1 MLVDDFR
8 SAVRSVARARTLTAV
23 LLISLGLGTGANA
36 AVYGVVNALLFRA
49 PAGISGASRLTSIY
63 TTQYDGRKFGPSSWP
78 DFLSVSAGSRSFEIV
93 AAIDDRA
100 VINVRLGD
108 HFRSTR
114 LAAVSGDFFALIRMR
129 AHTGRLLHAGDAA
142 AVQPV
147 AVISFSLWDAAG
159 RPDVSSLTLSV
170 LDRDHRVVGV
180 GPPLFRGLH
189 AGRFTDVWVPLHG
202 DATERT
208 RGDRRL
214 SVLGRLRPGTTIDA
228 ADAELNRVSDA
239 LAQRS
244 PSTNRGTQAQP
255 DLPRRI
261 STIPYS
267 PLEPESRQQISLIAG
282 VVIAAVARVLVSAG
296 GNAGNLLLSRGF
308 ARRRQLAVKM
318 ALGATRGRLVR
329 QLLTESLLI
338 SLGGA
343 ALGLLFA
350 AWTSTV
356 IPSLFSPDHAALLDT
371 SLPTGLILA
380 TVAIACVAGAL
391 FGVAP
396 AFHATS
402 SSPSLALRADSG
414 GVSEE
419 QGGRTLRAVLVA
431 AQVALSTVLMLG
443 AALLIT
449 SLREVLN
456 ADRAFPARNVA
467 VVVMESPG
475 RFIDPVRGLSFHR
488 TLTQTLLKMPGVQ
501 TAGWSSIAPLIGATQ
516 NEFRI
521 EAGAAEVTDAVE
533 LDVNVVTRGYFGA
546 LGVRLVEGRLFDD
559 RDQALT
565 TPVVIVDEQLARRY
579 FGAIAVGQHLI
590 DGRGDR
596 LEIVGVVRRG
606 KFRTLQESPR
616 PTVYYPLAQN
626 YVAQGNLFVVV
637 HGDASDMVAAL
648 PNIMRRIDD
657 GVVVRRVMRFD
668 EYLTEALAIDRLTST
683 LVAVCGLIALVL
695 AVIGVYGVM
704 NDAVQR
710 RTREIGLRVALG
722 AARSQVA
729 KLVFLEALYVSV
741 SGLIAGTLL
750 ALLASRAVGTFIGAL
765 PGWSVTT
772 ISAPPTLLAV
782 VVALA
787 AVSPLR
793 KALSVSAAVALRGE

>member
-1 MLVDDFR
+1 MLSDDIR
-8 SAVRSVARARTLTAV
+8 SAVRSVSRARTLTTV

-36 AVYGVVNALLFRA
+36 AVYGVVHALLFRA
-49 PAGISGASRLTSIY
+49 PAGMADASGLASIY
-63 TTQYDGRKFGPSSWP
+63 TTQYDGRKFGPSSWS
-78 DFLSVSAGSRSFEIV
+78 DVLSVSEGMSSFETL
-93 AAIDDRA
+93 AAMDDRTVA
-100 VINVRLGD
+100 NVRVGEYL
-108 HFRSTR
+108 RATR
-114 LAAVSGDFFALIRMR
+114 VAAVSSDFFVAIRMR
-129 AHTGRLLHAGDAA
+129 PHAGRLLHAGDATA
-142 AVQPV
+142 AQPT
-147 AVISFSLWDAAG
+147 AVISFSLWGSAG
-159 RPDVSSLTLSV
+159 RPDISSLVISILG
-170 LDRDHRVVGV
+170 RDHQVVGV
-180 GPPLFRGLH
+180 APALFRGVH
-189 AGRFTDVWVPLHG
+189 AGRFTDVWVPLQA
-202 DATERT
+202 DAIGRS

-214 SVLGRLRPGTTIDA
+214 SVFGRLRGGRTFES
-228 ADAELNRVSDA
+228 ADTELSQLSEVLAERF
-239 LAQRS
+239 

-255 DLPRRI
+255 QTSRRI

-282 VVIAAVARVLVSAG
+282 IVIAAVVLLLVSACV
-296 GNAGNLLLSRGF
+296 NAGNLLLSRGF

-371 SLPTGLILA
+371 RIQPGLILA
-380 TVAIACVAGAL
+380 TVAIACLAGGL

-402 SSPSLALRADSG
+402 SPPSLALRADSG
-414 GVSEE
+414 AIADE
-419 QGGRTLRAVLVA
+419 QAGRSLRAVLVA

-443 AALLIT
+443 AGLLIT
-449 SLREVLN
+449 GLREVLN

-467 VVVMESPG
+467 VVDLENPG
-475 RFIDPVRGLSFHR
+475 RFIDTVRGLRFHR
-488 TLTQTLLKMPGVQ
+488 TLVETLLKTPDVH
-501 TAGWSSIAPLIGATQ
+501 TVGWSSVAPLITATR

-521 EAGAAEVTDAVE
+521 QAGAAEVTDAVE
-533 LDVNVVTRGYFGA
+533 LEVNVVTRGYFSA
-546 LGVRLVEGRLFDD
+546 LGVSLVEGRLFDD
-559 RDQALT
+559 RDQVLT
-565 TPVVIVDEQLARRY
+565 TPVAIVDEQLARRY
-579 FGAIAVGQHLI
+579 FGAIAVGQHLLNA
-590 DGRGDR
+590 RGDR
-596 LEIVGVVRRG
+596 LEIIGVVRRG

-637 HGDASDMVAAL
+637 RGDATPMVAAL
-648 PNIMRRIDD
+648 PGIMRRIDD
-657 GVVVRRVMRFD
+657 GVAVKRVMRLD
-668 EYLTEALAIDRLTST
+668 EHLAEALAIDRLTST
-683 LVAVCGLIALVL
+683 LVAVCGLIALAL

-722 AARSQVA
+722 AGRSLVAR
-729 KLVFLEALYVSV
+729 LVFREAFYVSM
-741 SGLIAGTLL
+741 SGLVTGTLL
-750 ALLASRAVGTFIGAL
+750 FLLVSRLVGVFISGL

-772 ISAPPTLLAV
+772 LGAPPALLAV
-782 VVALA
+782 IIAVAAIL
-787 AVSPLR
+787 PLR
-793 KALSVSAAVALRGE
+793 RALSVSAAIALRAE